1 MAHRAFLS
9 HGSRDEMLAKMIAEI
24 ISRISLQ
31 QIEVWYS
38 SDPSPTGGLRPGQ
51 VWADVI
57 KSQLLASRAILI
69 VLTRNSLNLP
79 WLYFESGYVSSQDC
93 LVVPLCVGLCPRDVP
108 LPLAMF
114 QCYELNDLESLTHF
128 CKKFLNQLQISFDEE
143 MAAPILRCAAKTL
156 KLLTPQ
162 ATADVAKRDACT
174 CEAKERVESC
184 LAMLRNMFDDLPMP
198 VHSIDETGVICN
210 VNRQWLEVFGYPREE
225 VIGKPADFLMTSK
238 SAELAMLIIIPTF
251 WEQGFCKNIP
261 YQYKRRDGSLIN
273 VLLNC
278 FATTDHNG
286 KKMSLSFVQVVTNQ
300 EGLWQLRNESEATYG
315 LRLQGEAAGFYE
327 TDLFGNF
334 TTVNEYMR
342 ELLGFGSKE
351 EVIGR
356 NFRDL
361 IDCEGAKNVFNAYH
375 SVYTKRTL
383 RKSYTW
389 TIRRKGSH
397 TITVECTISLIT
409 FPNGEARGFRG
420 SVRKHQRCHGRRKLH
435 S

>member
-1 MAHRAFLS
+1 
-9 HGSRDEMLAKMIAEI
+9 MLAKKIAEV

-69 VLTRNSLNLP
+69 VLTRNSLDLP

-93 LVVPLCVGLCPRDVP
+93 LVVPLCIGICPRDVP

-162 ATADVAKRDACT
+162 ATVDVAKRDACT
-174 CEAKERVESC
+174 CEANERLEGC
-184 LAMLRNMFDDLPMP
+184 FAMLRTMYDDLPMP

-210 VNRQWLEVFGYPREE
+210 VNRQWLEVFGYQWEE

-238 SAELAMLIIIPTF
+238 SAELAMLVIIPTF

-261 YQYKRRDGSLIN
+261 YEYKRRDGSLIN

-278 FATTDHNG
+278 YATTNGNG
-286 KKMSLSFVQVVTNQ
+286 KKISLSFVQVITDQ
-300 EGLWQLRNESEATYG
+300 EGLWHLRNESEARYG
-315 LRLQGEAAGFYE
+315 RKLKEEPAGFYE
-327 TDLFGNF
+327 TDLFGNL
-334 TTVNEYMR
+334 TIVNDYLS
-342 ELLGFGSKE
+342 ELLGFNSKE

-356 NFRDL
+356 NFREL
-361 IDCEGAKNVFNAYH
+361 IDCDGAKNVFNAYH
-375 SVYTKRTL
+375 SLYTKRAL
-383 RKSYTW
+383 KKSYTW
-389 TIRRKGSH
+389 TIRMKGRH
-397 TITVECTISLIT
+397 AITIDCAISLIT
-409 FPNGEARGFRG
+409 LPNGEATGFRG
-420 SVRKHQRCHGRRKLH
+420 SVRKHQRCRGRQKLH